1 LTILDH
7 TIVVVGTQWG
17 DEGKGKITD
26 FLARKADVVVR
37 SQGGNNAG
45 HTIQIDKQKFAL
57 HLIPSGVF
65 NPNIKNVMANGMVI
79 YPKALFEEISILES
93 RGITNYQLYISDRAQ
108 VVMPYHLEL
117 DDLMESL
124 KGDQAVGTTKKGI
137 GPAYTDKASRF
148 GIRIG
153 DLLYKES
160 LLESIKM
167 ALNYVNPVLKTFNR
181 EPFDAEL
188 IAEEYYQYGLKLKP
202 YITDTS
208 LLLQDALDY
217 HQKILFEG
225 AQGTMLC
232 IEHGTYPFV
241 TSSSP
246 TAASVPLASGIAPQA
261 INEVI
266 GITKAYTTRV
276 GGGAF
281 PTEFEDETSAFIRE
295 IGHEYG
301 TTTGRPRRIGWLDTV
316 ILRHARR
323 INGITGLSIMLLD
336 VLSGL
341 KQIKICISYELDG
354 RIIHNVPGNYHDF
367 LRCKPIYSTYPGWS
381 EDISNV
387 TSFEELPKNCQ
398 NYLFAI
404 EEFTGV
410 KVTIFSV
417 GPDRKQTVSLKRY
430 FE

>member
-1 LTILDH
+1 MDH

-57 HLIPSGVF
+57 HLIPSGIF

-167 ALNYVNPVLKTFNR
+167 ALNYINPVLKTFNR
-181 EPFDAEL
+181 ETFNADL
-188 IAEEYYQYGLKLKP
+188 IADEYFEYGLKLKS

-261 INEVI
+261 ISEVI

-281 PTEFEDETSAFIRE
+281 PTEFEDEISALIRE
-295 IGHEYG
+295 VGHEYG

-354 RIIHNVPGNYHDF
+354 RIIHNVPGNYRDF

>member
-1 LTILDH
+1 LDQ
-7 TIVVVGTQWG
+7 TIVIVGTQWG

-26 FLARKADVVVR
+26 FLAMKADVVVR

-45 HTIQIDKQKFAL
+45 HSIQIDNEKFAL

-79 YPKALFEEISILES
+79 YPKALIDEMSILES
-93 RGITNYQLYISDRAQ
+93 KGISNFQLYISDRAH
-108 VVMPYHLEL
+108 VVMPYHIEL
-117 DDLMESL
+117 DDLLESL

-153 DLLYKES
+153 DLLHHDRLKQ
-160 LLESIKM
+160 SIKD
-167 ALNYVNPVLKTFNR
+167 ALAFYNPILKTFGR
-181 EPFDAEL
+181 EPFDIEKL
-188 IAEEYYQYGLKLKP
+188 TDEYLKYGEKIKP

-217 HQKILFEG
+217 RQKILFEG

-232 IEHGTYPFV
+232 IDHGTYPYV

-246 TAASVPLASGIAPQA
+246 TAASVPLSAGISPQS

-281 PTEFEDETSAFIRE
+281 PTEFEDETSRMIRE
-295 IGHEYG
+295 VGHEYG

-316 ILRHARR
+316 ILRHAKR

-336 VLSGL
+336 VLSGINPL
-341 KQIKICISYELDG
+341 KICTNYELDG
-354 RIIHNVPGNYHDF
+354 KIIHHVPGSYDDF
-367 LRCKPIYSTYPGWS
+367 LRCKPSYVNYPGWT
-381 EDISNV
+381 EDISNA
-387 TSFEELPKNCQ
+387 TSYEELPKNCQ
-398 NYLFAI
+398 NYLSAI
-404 EEFTGV
+404 EEFTGI
-410 KVTIFSV
+410 KVTIVSV
-417 GPDRKQTVSLKRY
+417 GPDRKQTITLKKY